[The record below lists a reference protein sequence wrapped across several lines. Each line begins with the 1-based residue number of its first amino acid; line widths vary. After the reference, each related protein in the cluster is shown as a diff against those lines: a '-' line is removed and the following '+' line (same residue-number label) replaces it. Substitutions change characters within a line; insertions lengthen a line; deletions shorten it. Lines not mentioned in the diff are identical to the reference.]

1 MAHQPQKT
9 SSLLDRIEIGVY
21 GLRLVVAAITILAGA
36 AFVVFAYMFAKEVF
50 HLIAHM
56 IGDEANFEDAVIGIF
71 LVIDG
76 LMVGHVAYLIVAGS
90 WRIYVRG
97 PHPDKQ
103 SGVPIVV
110 QHMNSGLLK
119 EKLASSLMG
128 VSSVFI
134 TRQLIEIGQ
143 SGELNLQVILV
154 VAGLHVLL
162 VGGYFVM
169 NHTNIKS
176 ARFGGGISEEHH
188 DASSTDSPKEGTH
201 A

>member
-1 MAHQPQKT
+1 
-9 SSLLDRIEIGVY
+9 
-21 GLRLVVAAITILAGA
+21 VAAITLLACA
-36 AFVVFAYMFAKEVF
+36 AFIVFAYMFAKEVF
-50 HLIAHM
+50 HLIVHM
-56 IGDEANFEDAVIGIF
+56 IGDEADFDDAVIGFF

-76 LMVGHVAYLIVAGS
+76 LMVGHVGYLIVAGS

-97 PHPDKQ
+97 PHADKQ
-103 SGVPIVV
+103 SGVPVVV

-128 VSSVFI
+128 VSSVFV

-143 SGELNLQVILV
+143 TAKVDLTVICV

-188 DASSTDSPKEGTH
+188 DASSNESPKEGTH